1 MIIWIVVIA
10 RIFRVAPTMIGNYSQ
25 SDQFGRENC
34 AIVPVYLAI
43 CNCGVWGR
51 TLDRGDIFSPLRR
64 TGPAGSTWSFAPR
77 VVLLHAIVPV
87 RGGCTRPHPMAT
99 NATIPCNSLS
109 CTKLTAAWWF
119 HSRWKKHYETFEHWL
134 LNPIGLWLVWW
145 VSTYPLYI
153 GYYHNPLWESRF

>member
-10 RIFRVAPTMIGNYSQ
+10 RIFRIAPTMIGNYSQ

-64 TGPAGSTWSFAPR
+64 TGPAGSTWRFAPR

-87 RGGCTRPHPMAT
+87 RGVVPGPTPWPLM
-99 NATIPCNSLS
+99 
-109 CTKLTAAWWF
+109 
-119 HSRWKKHYETFEHWL
+119 
-134 LNPIGLWLVWW
+134 
-145 VSTYPLYI
+145 PLYLVT
-153 GYYHNPLWESRF
+153 H